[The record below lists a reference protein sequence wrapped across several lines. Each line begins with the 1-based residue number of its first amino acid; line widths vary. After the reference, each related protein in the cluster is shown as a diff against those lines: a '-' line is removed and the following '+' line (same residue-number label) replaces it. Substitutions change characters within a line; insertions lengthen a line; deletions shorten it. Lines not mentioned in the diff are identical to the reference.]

1 MLHCK
6 TRCYK
11 YAIIIFWS
19 YVCSISYRV
28 PGVRSDFIP
37 CIILSNPDSSYIY
50 LVPGTSCAFI
60 TTTTVLLK
68 QLVVLASGILVKRGK
83 QYKYRNICPPSHHV
97 QNSIDAALRQNM
109 PQDCSWYNPRIE
121 RKHCFFHHLPPRR
134 LPPTLLLLLNP
145 AFLHRCSC
153 YCCFC

>member
-1 MLHCK
+1 M
-6 TRCYK
+6 
-11 YAIIIFWS
+11 
-19 YVCSISYRV
+19 YVRYRTVYQVSGQISYLV
-28 PGVRSDFIP
+28 LYLIIP
-37 CIILSNPDSSYIY
+37 IRHIY

-60 TTTTVLLK
+60 TTTTALLK